1 MGRVVHMGIDV
12 GSTTVKLVVLDENL
26 EVLFSRYQR
35 HYAEIREVVVSL
47 ITQAYEQFQEDDVTV
62 AVTGSGGIAVAEHL
76 GVSFVQEVIAGTQA
90 IQAFYPQTDVVIELG
105 GEDAKITFLRGGVE
119 QRMNGICAGGTG
131 AFIDQM
137 AVLMRADAAG
147 LNELAKGHRIIY
159 PIAARCGVF
168 AKSDIQPLLNDGAA
182 PEDIAASIFQAVVV
196 QTVSG
201 LACGRPIRG
210 NVAFLGGPL
219 YFLSELRK
227 RFVETLQLKDG
238 QAIFPENSQLFIAV
252 GAALAA
258 LGSNP
263 VPFSALMA
271 RVKGAQDVKMEE
283 TLRLPALF
291 PVGKSCGVQSPA
303 RPACRG
309 QARSGWVFRQVLLGA
324 GCGLHHHQSGAHR
337 RGGFHPLHLL
347 RQ

>member
-137 AVLMRADAAG
+137 AVLMRTDAAG

-182 PEDIAASIFQAVVV
+182 RRFHLPGGGGADGERPGLRPAHQGQRGLSRRPPVLPLRAEEAVRGDLTA
-196 QTVSG
+196 QRWSG
-201 LACGRPIRG
+201 H
-210 NVAFLGGPL
+210 
-219 YFLSELRK
+219 LSGE
-227 RFVETLQLKDG
+227 
-238 QAIFPENSQLFIAV
+238 
-252 GAALAA
+252 
-258 LGSNP
+258 
-263 VPFSALMA
+263 
-271 RVKGAQDVKMEE
+271 
-283 TLRLPALF
+283 LPA
-291 PVGKSCGVQSPA
+291 V
-303 RPACRG
+303 
-309 QARSGWVFRQVLLGA
+309 
-324 GCGLHHHQSGAHR
+324 HR
-337 RGGFHPLHLL
+337 RGSRPRCLGEQSRAFFCPDGPG
-347 RQ
+347 